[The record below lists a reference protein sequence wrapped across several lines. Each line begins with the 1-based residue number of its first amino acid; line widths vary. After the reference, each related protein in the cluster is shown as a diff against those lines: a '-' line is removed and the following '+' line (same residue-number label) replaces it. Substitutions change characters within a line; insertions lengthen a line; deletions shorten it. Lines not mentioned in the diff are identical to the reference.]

1 MATGWRQADAV
12 ASLLVAVLIVPRT
25 VVLLRESVDVL
36 LEATP
41 KGVDLADVERHIRE
55 APGVIDVH
63 DLHAWTITSGMN
75 VVSAHVVLGEDAK
88 PGDILDHL
96 GDVPRRPTSTS
107 TTRRSSSRPRSTSS
121 GKPARSRR
129 STERPYRRR
138 GLIPAATMRPTVMK
152 KPPSR
157 CRTCRRSHA
166 RGFADPA
173 RSASSV
179 APDAVE
185 VAEPRV
191 VEACGL
197 RWIHID
203 DPRLADREWLEAA
216 LRLPSARLGG
226 RLLAQPALEAR
237 RLRRLPLHRPALPGL
252 REVVRP
258 APDGGARP
266 VRRPGLPDHASARS
280 PLPPLQAM
288 FERMGERE
296 ELREST
302 FSKGS
307 GYLLYKI
314 VDTNVD
320 AAFPMLRKMGN
331 KLDQLEDDIL
341 EGRSSEIVRDL
352 SNAKQEIINFRRIVR
367 PQRAVLRDL
376 ERTKQR
382 YLAEEMEIYFDDIS
396 DAAERI
402 WDTLENYKEV
412 VEALESTNESVLS
425 HRLNDSFRILTAA
438 SVILLP
444 LTLIASIYGMNVPV
458 PGENEPF
465 SFWFVLAVMGLML
478 AGLVL
483 IFRRRGWL

>member
-1 MATGWRQADAV
+1 
-12 ASLLVAVLIVPRT
+12 
-25 VVLLRESVDVL
+25 
-36 LEATP
+36 
-41 KGVDLADVERHIRE
+41 
-55 APGVIDVH
+55 
-63 DLHAWTITSGMN
+63 
-75 VVSAHVVLGEDAK
+75 
-88 PGDILDHL
+88 
-96 GDVPRRPTSTS
+96 
-107 TTRRSSSRPRSTSS
+107 
-121 GKPARSRR
+121 
-129 STERPYRRR
+129 
-138 GLIPAATMRPTVMK
+138 
-152 KPPSR
+152 
-157 CRTCRRSHA
+157 
-166 RGFADPA
+166 
-173 RSASSV
+173 
-179 APDAVE
+179 
-185 VAEPRV
+185 
-191 VEACGL
+191 
-197 RWIHID
+197 
-203 DPRLADREWLEAA
+203 LADREWLESRYEFHPLDWEDVYSRNQRSKLDVYDDYLFIVLHFPVFEKA
-216 LRLPSARLGG
+216 SG
-226 RLLAQPALEAR
+226 RLFTAELDLFVGPDYLITFS
-237 RLRRLPLHRPALPGL
+237 
-252 REVVRP
+252 EV
-258 APDGGARP
+258 
-266 VRRPGLPDHASARS
+266 

-331 KLDQLEDDIL
+331 KLDRLEDDIL
-341 EGRSSEIVRDL
+341 EGRSSEIVRDI

-382 YLAEEMEIYFDDIS
+382 YLAEE
-396 DAAERI
+396 
-402 WDTLENYKEV
+402 LENYKEV
-412 VEALESTNESVLS
+412 VEALESTNESVLT

-458 PGENEPF
+458 PGENEPY